1 MQSQIASEGYAAEV
15 HYIDEDANEVLTG
28 AQLAREQKP
37 AGIIFLGGNIE
48 YFEKDFHGISVP
60 CVLTSSL
67 FRGLLYPNL
76 SQVGVDDR
84 QAGAEAFRYLSQNGH
99 KQIGIIGGDRK
110 LSYISR
116 LRYEGFIEAAAK
128 AGTPFDEAHYQTS
141 SFRIQ
146 SGYQAMKKLLAR
158 DRSLSAV
165 FCMYPLSKITDILH
179 LGNPIGIVLVY
190 LGFGAGLAVFMF
202 TGFMRGVPIEVEEAA
217 MKLML
222 NGALTLGTLDGANVE
237 IADLVGSDNI
247 YLFGRHSDEVIR
259 LYDEGSYDAA
269 ALADDPFIAPLV
281 DFLLSKPMLRAG
293 DAGNL
298 GRLYQDLTHKD
309 WFMALLD
316 LQDYIRVKE
325 QLFADY
331 ENRPLWAQKMLVNI
345 AKSGFFSADR
355 TILQYNRDIWHL

>member
-1 MQSQIASEGYAAEV
+1 MTIKDIARKAGCAVSTVSRALNDHPDVSEETKQRVREIVAECGFVPNSNARQLKAQHRKSICVVVKGTANLFFEGILERMQSQIASEGYAAEV

-116 LRYEGFIEAAAK
+116 LRYEGFTEAAAK

-165 FCMYPLSKITDILH
+165 FCMSDLIAIGAMRAVHEEGLRVPQDISF
-179 LGNPIGIVLVY
+179 
-190 LGFGAGLAVFMF
+190 LGF
-202 TGFMRGVPIEVEEAA
+202 
-217 MKLML
+217 
-222 NGALTLGTLDGANVE
+222 DG
-237 IADLVGSDNI
+237 I
-247 YLFGRHSDEVIR
+247 
-259 LYDEGSYDAA
+259 
-269 ALADDPFIAPLV
+269 PLV
-281 DFLLSKPMLRAG
+281 DYCTPSLSSLRQPQEKMADASVSLLLRQIEHS
-293 DAGNL
+293 DPPDTVTL
-298 GRLYQDLTHKD
+298 E
-309 WFMALLD
+309 
-316 LQDYIRVKE
+316 VKLAE
-325 QLFADY
+325 GESTL
-331 ENRPLWAQKMLVNI
+331 PLC
-345 AKSGFFSADR
+345 
-355 TILQYNRDIWHL
+355 